1 MRAAHAS
8 SAEHGE
14 LIIIR
19 AYVLIRLVAVLQA
32 AMAAVASYPHHRPL
46 AAGAG
51 LIAVLVAQSAALIT
65 VAVVRRQMPPPWL
78 IGLEVVAMAGELVVG
93 AAISAP
99 GYGDTWA
106 YFVYPFSVIAIV
118 GVGLSF
124 RRLPAVLAITAVPA
138 VVYAAV
144 NVAQMGEAP
153 WNATLDAIPYLLNSG
168 VAWLVAGAL
177 RRSSHQVDVAH
188 RILTGREVDLAAE
201 RERARHARM
210 LHDRVLQTL
219 EVLGQGDSVADPALR
234 GHVRAEAARLRSFVR
249 GDSDGTV
256 TDGIATNL
264 PGALAAVALEMTRS
278 GLAVQLNTAQLANA
292 LRWRAK
298 PSAETTQALASAA
311 REALVNVLKHA
322 GIRSA
327 VLHAELDTTT
337 LTVSVLDHG
346 CGFDG
351 RVRKPGFGLTTSI
364 RGRIAAVGG
373 EMTIE
378 SQPGMGTYV
387 ELRVP
392 APVHVSAPG

>member
-1 MRAAHAS
+1 MRAVRAAGADHC
-8 SAEHGE
+8 EV
-14 LIIIR
+14 IIVR
-19 AYVLIRLVAVLQA
+19 AYVLIRVVAVLQPVMTA
-32 AMAAVASYPHHRPL
+32 ITSAHHRSL
-46 AAGAG
+46 AAAAG
-51 LIAVLVAQSAALIT
+51 LITVLAVQSAPVVTVALI
-65 VAVVRRQMPPPWL
+65 RRQMPPAWL
-78 IGLEVVAMAGELVVG
+78 TSLEVVALTGELVAG
-93 AAISAP
+93 AGIHLSV
-99 GYGDTWA
+99 YGQTWT
-106 YFVYPFSVIAIV
+106 YFVYQYSLIMIV

-124 RRLPAVLAITAVPA
+124 RRLPAMLAVSAVPA
-138 VVYAAV
+138 VVYAIV
-144 NVAQMGEAP
+144 SITQMGEMP
-153 WNATLDAIPYLLNSG
+153 GNAALDATPYLLHSG
-168 VAWLVAGAL
+168 VAWLITNAF
-177 RRSSHQVDVAH
+177 RRSSREVEMAH
-188 RILTGREVDLAAE
+188 RILTDREVELAAE

-256 TDGIATNL
+256 TDGTVTDL
-264 PGALAAVALEMTRS
+264 PGALAEVAQEMSRS

-298 PSAETTQALASAA
+298 PSAETTQALAGAA

-322 GIRSA
+322 STRSA

-351 RVRKPGFGLTTSI
+351 RVREPGFGLTTSI

-392 APVHVSAPG
+392 APVQVGAPG

>member
-1 MRAAHAS
+1 MRAVRAVGADHC
-8 SAEHGE
+8 EV
-14 LIIIR
+14 IIVR
-19 AYVLIRLVAVLQA
+19 AYVLIRVVAVLQPVMTA
-32 AMAAVASYPHHRPL
+32 ITSAHHRSP
-46 AAGAG
+46 AAAAG
-51 LIAVLVAQSAALIT
+51 LITALAVQSAPLIAVALIS
-65 VAVVRRQMPPPWL
+65 RQVPPAWL
-78 IGLEVVAMAGELVVG
+78 TSLEVAAFTGELITG
-93 AAISAP
+93 ASIHVSV
-99 GYGDTWA
+99 YGQTWT
-106 YFVYPFSVIAIV
+106 YFVYQYSLIVIV
-118 GVGLSF
+118 GVGQSF
-124 RRLPAVLAITAVPA
+124 RRLPAMLAVSAVPA
-138 VVYAAV
+138 AVYAV
-144 NVAQMGEAP
+144 VSITQLGKTP
-153 WNATLDAIPYLLNSG
+153 GNAALDAVPYLLHSG
-168 VAWLVAGAL
+168 VAWLITNAF
-177 RRSSHQVDVAH
+177 RRSSHEVDLAH
-188 RILTGREVDLAAE
+188 RILTGREVELAAE

-256 TDGIATNL
+256 TDGTVTDL
-264 PGALAAVALEMTRS
+264 PGALAAVAQEMTRS
-278 GLAVQLNTAQLANA
+278 GLAVQLNTAQLASA

-298 PSAETTQALASAA
+298 PSAEITQALAGAA

-322 GIRSA
+322 GTRSA

-364 RGRIAAVGG
+364 RDRIAAVGG
-373 EMTIE
+373 EMSIE

-392 APVHVSAPG
+392 APVHAGTPG

>member
-1 MRAAHAS
+1 MRAARMVGADHC
-8 SAEHGE
+8 EV
-14 LIIIR
+14 IIVR
-19 AYVLIRLVAVLQA
+19 AYVLIRVVAVLQPVMTA
-32 AMAAVASYPHHRPL
+32 ITSAHHRSS
-46 AAGAG
+46 AAAAG
-51 LIAVLVAQSAALIT
+51 LIAVLAVQSAPLIAVALI
-65 VAVVRRQMPPPWL
+65 RRQVPPPWL
-78 IGLEVVAMAGELVVG
+78 TGLEVAALTGELVAG
-93 AAISAP
+93 AHIHLSA
-99 GYGDTWA
+99 YGQTWT
-106 YFVYPFSVIAIV
+106 YFVYQYSLIVIV
-118 GVGLSF
+118 GVGQSF
-124 RRLPAVLAITAVPA
+124 RRLPVMFAVSAVPA
-138 VVYAAV
+138 AVYTVVSIT
-144 NVAQMGEAP
+144 QLGETP
-153 WNATLDAIPYLLNSG
+153 WNAALDAAPYLLHSG
-168 VAWLVAGAL
+168 VAWMITTAF
-177 RRSSHQVDVAH
+177 RRSSNEVDLAH
-188 RILTGREVDLAAE
+188 RILTDREVELAAE